1 MRRKQGKDKN
11 RISMKRQR
19 REKGAEGE
27 GYGKKEWE
35 RACNISPEI
44 CCIMM
49 VVGYEDIIFIQLLIH
64 KMKYKL
70 MRSVIR
76 EGGEGRGREEGQER
90 RWRKG
95 DAGRGGGGEGEEPE
109 GMKVE
114 EKVST

>member
-1 MRRKQGKDKN
+1 MRRKQGKEKN

-64 KMKYKL
+64 KMKGRSGEWVREQRSRGEKYIYIFPIPHNMTDL
-70 MRSVIR
+70 CLVVMR
-76 EGGEGRGREEGQER
+76 
-90 RWRKG
+90 
-95 DAGRGGGGEGEEPE
+95 
-109 GMKVE
+109 
-114 EKVST
+114 T

>member
-1 MRRKQGKDKN
+1 MWFVKAAQELLGFGDGLLTWHDVFTEVL
-11 RISMKRQR
+11 
-19 REKGAEGE
+19 EKGAEGE

-76 EGGEGRGREEGQER
+76 EGGEGRGREE
-90 RWRKG
+90 W
-95 DAGRGGGGEGEEPE
+95 GRG
-109 GMKVE
+109 
-114 EKVST
+114 

>member
-1 MRRKQGKDKN
+1 MRRKQGKEKN

-49 VVGYEDIIFIQLLIH
+49 IVGYEDITFIQLLIH
-64 KMKYKL
+64 IMKYKL

-76 EGGEGRGREEGQER
+76 EGGEGRGREE
-90 RWRKG
+90 W
-95 DAGRGGGGEGEEPE
+95 GRG
-109 GMKVE
+109 
-114 EKVST
+114 